1 LLYKKQI
8 ETYHMKKISYA
19 IEDGEVVTRYEG
31 QTYIVKVAVGTDS
44 MSNIPIYKFNL
55 RIKY

>member
-1 LLYKKQI
+1 
-8 ETYHMKKISYA
+8 MKKISYA